1 MSLLG
6 DLRQAGRQLAAEAVE
21 GAQRVVL
28 LSHRAWTSRFA
39 SAPDVIGAPIVL
51 NDEPHTVFG
60 VLPDGFESSFL
71 LHAGHRTSRACAWRG
86 VVWPST
92 RRLACSLLVVGP
104 PNAMIPAAR
113 LEREP
118 CAPCDNFRGAAI
130 PTV

>member
-60 VLPDGFESSFL
+60 VPGRLRIL
-71 LHAGHRTSRACAWRG
+71 LSPSRWASNLARLRVAG
-86 VVWPST
+86 
-92 RRLACSLLVVGP
+92 RRLAIDASSGVFAACCRPSERDDPGGALGTGTVCSV
-104 PNAMIPAAR
+104 R
-113 LEREP
+113 
-118 CAPCDNFRGAAI
+118 
-130 PTV
+130 